1 MIPSVPRRDSS
12 DIGYPVKN
20 NLSEKG
26 RKITYL
32 ALAEEYEHFF
42 RLIVKAESLSKK
54 DISNSLKDTKKII
67 RGWTIRCLLWDRNNT
82 T

>member
-26 RKITYL
+26 RNITCL

-42 RLIVKAESLSKK
+42 GLNVKAEFISMK
-54 DISNSLKDTKKII
+54 DISNSLNDAK
-67 RGWTIRCLLWDRNNT
+67 
-82 T
+82 